1 MEQMAQ
7 VKNSYEGMFLL
18 DAGQSNT
25 EAALEPVR
33 TVLERSQAEI
43 LSLKTW
49 DERRLAYEI
58 DGRKRGLYVLGYFK
72 LDADKVAELE
82 HDCLLSEK
90 IIRMMV
96 LRKETVTEAELTA
109 PTPAETA
116 PAGSSDRPDDEASSN
131 SASEDNGSR
140 EDLEESED
148 SGNVDDESIE

>member
-7 VKNSYEGMFLL
+7 AKNCYEGMFLL
-18 DAGQSNT
+18 DAGQPNT

-58 DGRKRGLYVLGYFK
+58 EGRKRGLYVLGYFK
-72 LDADKVAELE
+72 LDADKVVELE
-82 HDCLLSEK
+82 RDCLLSEK
-90 IIRMMV
+90 ILRSLV
-96 LRKETVTEAELTA
+96 LRKETVTESDLTA

-116 PAGSSDRPDDEASSN
+116 PAGSRNEDDEAQ
-131 SASEDNGSR
+131 
-140 EDLEESED
+140 
-148 SGNVDDESIE
+148 VDDEIVEDSDESVEEDDSIE

>member
-25 EAALEPVR
+25 DAALEPVR

-58 DGRKRGLYVLGYFK
+58 EGRKRGLYVLSYFK
-72 LDADKVAELE
+72 LDADKVVELE
-82 HDCLLSEK
+82 RDCMLSEK
-90 IIRMMV
+90 ILRSLV
-96 LRKETVTEAELTA
+96 LRKETVTEGELTA

-116 PAGSSDRPDDEASSN
+116 PAESRGEDDDVRADDEIV
-131 SASEDNGSR
+131 EDTDVSVD
-140 EDLEESED
+140 EED
-148 SGNVDDESIE
+148 SLE

>member
-72 LDADKVAELE
+72 LDADKVVELE
-82 HDCLLSEK
+82 HDCLLNEK

-116 PAGSSDRPDDEASSN
+116 PAGSSDRSEGEDDRTRD
-131 SASEDNGSR
+131 SASEDEGIQ
-140 EDLEESED
+140 EIADESGE
-148 SGNVDDESIE
+148 DDESIE